1 MMRPV
6 RAHYRNVNHSFCDA
20 LLDGLAMVTMGP
32 AGLDESDPPLYPR
45 DAQARDLERIGGD
58 MYAAF
63 KPWTKSQDALTPRQ
77 AQVGREGSAEGAEFP
92 YPDVLKTP
100 LVSLRD
106 STSESA
112 AYSVPPPAMSRG
124 YEEVLPGST
133 ERILRMAE
141 KEQAHRIEWEDEALG
156 RASNRRERGLSSGT
170 LVALSSLAVAA
181 LLAMNGHD
189 WVAGVIGGA
198 GIAGAAVSLIRKIR
212 D

>member
-1 MMRPV
+1 M
-6 RAHYRNVNHSFCDA
+6 NDGFWDA
-20 LLDGLAMVTMGP
+20 VLDVLATVTLGP

-45 DAQARDLERIGGD
+45 DAQAHDLERIGGD
-58 MYAAF
+58 MYAAC
-63 KPWTKSQDALTPRQ
+63 KPWTKSQDVLTPRQ
-77 AQVGREGSAEGAEFP
+77 AQVGREGPAEGAEFP

-100 LVSLRD
+100 LVGLRD
-106 STSESA
+106 STPESV

-141 KEQAHRIEWEDEALG
+141 TEQAHRIEWEDEALR
-156 RASNRRERGLSSGT
+156 RASNRRERGLSLGT

-198 GIAGAAVSLIRKIR
+198 GIAGPAVSLVRKIR